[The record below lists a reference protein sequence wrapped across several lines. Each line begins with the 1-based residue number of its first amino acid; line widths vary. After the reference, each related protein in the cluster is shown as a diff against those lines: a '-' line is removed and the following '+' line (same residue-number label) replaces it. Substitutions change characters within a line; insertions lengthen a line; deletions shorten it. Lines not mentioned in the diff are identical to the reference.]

1 MARICSIVALVVI
14 ILFVL
19 LVASTMTMAQMVL
32 SEPASEKSNTAPS
45 KRFVSIMGGMYGY
58 AYPAGSIYTSDNYVK
73 REKGKYFGATH
84 SIGYEL
90 SPNFIMYGG
99 FTLWDAEVFVTRHLF
114 MRDLKTRYSM
124 DTCSLHMGI
133 MFVYKWFFADVNV
146 YTELPLKKDS
156 ENVYLAGKYV
166 QTNTLKERY
175 EYGGFMGL
183 GVRIP
188 VIDEVS
194 ILAGIYGGG
203 GFVPSIES
211 TKGDLLYIINGTMR
225 ISVIVYFL

>member
-1 MARICSIVALVVI
+1 MTKAGDIAGVVMI
-14 ILFVL
+14 AILAVL
-19 LVASTMTMAQMVL
+19 MASTIAMAQMVL
-32 SEPASEKSNTAPS
+32 SKPESEKINTVPS
-45 KRFVSIMGGMYGY
+45 KRFVGIMGGMYGY
-58 AYPAGSIYTSDNYVK
+58 AYPAGSIYAPDNYVK

-90 SPNFIMYGG
+90 SPNFIVYGG
-99 FTLWDAEVFVTRHLF
+99 FTLWDAEVFVTRHLL
-114 MRDLKTRYSM
+114 MQDLKTRYTI
-124 DTCSLHMGI
+124 DTCSLHAGI

-146 YTELPLKKDS
+146 YTELPLEKDS
-156 ENVYLAGKYV
+156 ENVYLAGEYV

-175 EYGGFMGL
+175 EYGGFTGL

-188 VIDEVS
+188 VMDEVS

-203 GFVPSIES
+203 GFVPSIET
-211 TKGDLLYIINGTMR
+211 TKGDLLYIINSAMR